1 MIRRLLLILIGIC
14 SCLVLFF
21 LFVPSLFNSYLAPRL
36 TPVLPFED
44 AELQL
49 IRLTPEKAELSAS
62 LGSMENSAIS
72 LPRLEV
78 QYSPESLRHM
88 ELESITLI
96 SPSIFLQEQDGNII
110 LPGITTNKTTSKS
123 STGIILPASVRQIEL
138 QDARL
143 SLKRSDGSTL
153 TLTLNGSANL
163 QFSDLPQDNNK
174 KLSKLTLQ
182 CITSGLLDT
191 SIQLKLQES
200 ETGYTVKLQASIVK
214 LSQLK
219 SFLKDMKLTS
229 FTGQLE
235 LVSDLHLDPQLDLK
249 DFSLSTSLKNGGLST
264 ADLKIEAGNKA
275 NTTVLHITGN
285 SRQAEYQVE
294 NLTLTSGI
302 SARISAKGAIDFEQQ
317 QLTGKTTLDITDQ
330 LAPLDIQFEGKKEK
344 GVTALDY
351 RINLEQFQHPD
362 YTLKGLKGYGSITSD
377 ATGLNGDTN
386 LSIESLLSP
395 PKEVGVQALNLT
407 LPFSWPAGQQVE
419 IRNALLSA
427 SRILFRD
434 NTVAKF
440 NAKGESHGGSF
451 SVRSELDL
459 LDQPGFKVHC
469 ATDGDSLNH
478 VTSNCNMAET
488 VVRNQDF
495 PEWLELPDDID
506 FSGNISFSLH
516 SVINETKLDT
526 SLVAHLRDGRF
537 SSGENQITGIQTD
550 LYFPYLPALESDI
563 AQLLTIDSM
572 QIGRVAFSNA
582 KIRYR
587 IENDHSLFIEKA
599 KTNWC
604 SGSLESGSIR
614 FTLPVDE
621 IETTLYCDR
630 LNFSQLLDQFGISD
644 TSGDGS
650 LNGKLPV
657 ILSSKGIQFDD
668 GFLFS
673 TPGNSGIVRFNNT
686 GQLRQGLGAA
696 AESASLDYTMQAM
709 EDFSY
714 NWTRLTFNSDQGELL
729 LNMELDGKPTF
740 PLPFGYVN
748 GQIAPITQ
756 GQGIQHP
763 IRLDVNFRLP
773 LEEMFR
779 YGKDIQSIMEN
790 M

>member
-21 LFVPSLFNSYLAPRL
+21 LLVPSFFNSYLAPRL
-36 TPVLPFED
+36 RPVLPFED

-49 IRLTPEKAELSAS
+49 IRLTPEKAEFSAS
-62 LGSMENSAIS
+62 LGSMKNSAIS
-72 LPRLEV
+72 LPRIEM

-88 ELESITLI
+88 ELERITLI
-96 SPSIFLQEQDGNII
+96 SPSIFLQEQSGNII
-110 LPGITTNKTTSKS
+110 LPGITINTTNSES

-163 QFSDLPQDNNK
+163 QFTDLPQGNNK

-200 ETGYTVKLQASIVK
+200 ETGYTVKLRTSIVK

-229 FTGQLE
+229 LAGQLE

-249 DFSLSTSLKNGGLST
+249 DFSISTSLENGSLST
-264 ADLKIEAGNKA
+264 ADIRLEGGNKA
-275 NTTVLHITGN
+275 KTPIFHVTGN
-285 SRQAEYQVE
+285 SRQAEYQIE
-294 NLTLTSGI
+294 NLMLTSGI
-302 SARISAKGAIDFEQQ
+302 TARVSTKGTIDIERQ
-317 QLTGKTTLDITDQ
+317 QLTGNTVLDISDQ
-330 LAPLDIQFEGKKEK
+330 LAPFDIHFEGKKEN
-344 GVTALDY
+344 GATQLDY
-351 RINLEQFQHPD
+351 RINLEQFHHPD
-362 YTLKGLKGYGSITSD
+362 YTLKGLKGNGTITSD
-377 ATGLNGDTN
+377 DTGVNGEATLVVD
-386 LSIESLLSP
+386 SLLSP
-395 PKEVGVQALNLT
+395 PKEVEVQALNLT
-407 LPFSWPAGQQVE
+407 VPFAWPAGQQVE

-434 NTVAKF
+434 NAVAGLS
-440 NAKGESHGGSF
+440 AKGESHGGSF
-451 SVRSELDL
+451 SVLSELDVL
-459 LDQPGFKVHC
+459 GLPGFKVHC
-469 ATDGDSLNH
+469 ATDGESLNH
-478 VTSNCNMAET
+478 ITSNCNMAET

-495 PEWLELPDDID
+495 PEWLEIPDDID

-516 SVINETKLDT
+516 SIINETEVNA
-526 SLVAHLRDGRF
+526 SLMVHLRDGEF
-537 SSGENQITGIQTD
+537 SSGENQITGIKTD
-550 LYFPYLPALESDI
+550 LYFPNLPPLESSI
-563 AQLLTIDSM
+563 AQPLTIDSI

-582 KIRYR
+582 QLRYR
-587 IENDHSLFIEKA
+587 IESGQSLFIEKA
-599 KTNWC
+599 KVNWC

-614 FTLPVDE
+614 LTLPVDE
-621 IETTLYCDR
+621 VETTLYCDR
-630 LNFSQLLDQFGISD
+630 LNFSELLDQFGISD
-644 TSGDGS
+644 TSGNGA

-657 ILSSKGIQFDD
+657 TLSSKGIQFDD

-696 AESASLDYTMQAM
+696 AQSSSLDYTMQAM

-748 GQIAPITQ
+748 GQIAPIAQ
-756 GQGIQHP
+756 GQGLQHP